1 MLHSLGAGSPCL
13 ATTSRMKDEMAEART
28 SSVRPASSSRM
39 LSFWDFFQWDLICSS
54 RGTTRVSSPQR
65 TSGCASSI
73 ARIRVV
79 PLLRTAD
86 CYFVLISRNKVILKI
101 FFLVTLYALFTHCFS
116 AVNPPGHS
124 PDEYKR

>member
-79 PLLRTAD
+79 PLLRSQD
-86 CYFVLISRNKVILKI
+86 IVILKI
-101 FFLVTLYALFTHCFS
+101 CFLLKIDTVFQQQ
-116 AVNPPGHS
+116 
-124 PDEYKR
+124 